1 MAGTD
6 LSMNIA
12 SIDIPE
18 YRVDTEPDF
27 KAVGKKLDDWI
38 KQNYPGQR
46 IAIRALSSDE
56 HQDLSHEELVEIIK
70 KDGSDRYDNS
80 RKGDRYEN
88 IEGKHIDLFALPI
101 DPVQEDSEMF
111 EHMLRS
117 FYRWPLKERGYPV
130 RIDIVIIYDLNR
142 LEEVEH
148 RYEGRDDIKRDG
160 FVFKNPNNRPEAIL
174 GILLI
179 D

>member
-1 MAGTD
+1 MITD
-6 LSMNIA
+6 
-12 SIDIPE
+12 SIEIPI

-27 KAVGKKLDDWI
+27 IAVGNKLDDWI
-38 KQNYPGQR
+38 KQNYLGR
-46 IAIRALSSDE
+46 SIAIRALSSDE
-56 HQDLSHEELVEIIK
+56 HHNLSREEFVEIIK
-70 KDGSDRYDNS
+70 KDGTDRYDAG

-88 IEGKHIDLFALPI
+88 IEGKHIDLFGLPV
-101 DPVQEDSEMF
+101 DPVKEDSEMF

-117 FYRWPLKERGYPV
+117 FYHWPLKERGYPV
-130 RIDIVIIYDLNR
+130 RVDIVIIYDLNQ

-160 FVFKNPNNRPEAIL
+160 FVFMHPKSKPEAIL
-174 GILLI
+174 GILLV